1 MIRIPL
7 LTLAAVLVVSGCTG
21 APKASKKRPE
31 CVKAVSES
39 GKTSGSCL
47 PLAPRTKRVDLHKP
61 RFGHAGQVTNP
72 LHPTGTLTQTVYGG
86 REGGKPFRSEV
97 SLLPQTK
104 TIIWNGQAISAL
116 TSQYFAFSD
125 GRIVEVALDWYA
137 QADDGSVWY
146 LGEDVFNYENGALQ
160 DNEGSWVAGKQAP
173 PAMIMPAHPRKGA
186 VYRTENDPPKVF
198 EEVTVTSTGKTVEG
212 PSGSIAGAIT
222 VDELHLDGSHESKT
236 FAPGYGEF
244 STGAPGGEE
253 ETAAL
258 ALPTDVRS
266 GSVPDELKTFAKT
279 IRRATGAVTAGDWYA
294 ADTAADAVK
303 RAWAEGQP
311 SGVPLR
317 VLRRQTDRDIAALT
331 KAVGK
336 HNEDRAR
343 GALLRISQDELD
355 LRSLYQ
361 AVSKTDLARL
371 KMWARQLITDAAAED
386 AADVSGDAEGL
397 RWTLDR
403 VLPTLGNAQAS
414 KVAKRLAK
422 LRTAAQKKDLAA
434 AATHAE
440 KLLALL

>member
-1 MIRIPL
+1 
-7 LTLAAVLVVSGCTG
+7 
-21 APKASKKRPE
+21 
-31 CVKAVSES
+31 
-39 GKTSGSCL
+39 
-47 PLAPRTKRVDLHKP
+47 
-61 RFGHAGQVTNP
+61 
-72 LHPTGTLTQTVYGG
+72 
-86 REGGKPFRSEV
+86 
-97 SLLPQTK
+97 
-104 TIIWNGQAISAL
+104 
-116 TSQYFAFSD
+116 
-125 GRIVEVALDWYA
+125 
-137 QADDGSVWY
+137 
-146 LGEDVFNYENGALQ
+146 
-160 DNEGSWVAGKQAP
+160 
-173 PAMIMPAHPRKGA
+173 
-186 VYRTENDPPKVF
+186 
-198 EEVTVTSTGKTVEG
+198 
-212 PSGSIAGAIT
+212 
-222 VDELHLDGSHESKT
+222 
-236 FAPGYGEF
+236 
-244 STGAPGGEE
+244 
-253 ETAAL
+253 
-258 ALPTDVRS
+258 
-266 GSVPDELKTFAKT
+266 
-279 IRRATGAVTAGDWYA
+279 
-294 ADTAADAVK
+294 
-303 RAWAEGQP
+303 
-311 SGVPLR
+311 